1 MGINKNM
8 PTKRRNHGR
17 NKKNRGHSNVV
28 RCLNCA
34 KVVPKDKA
42 VKRFQMRNMVDGS
55 SKRDI
60 KEQSAYGDN
69 NNFNLPKVYVKVQ
82 YCISCAIHSR
92 TVRVRSSKARQG
104 EKGERFK
111 RYTTRLRKHV
121 RPEVMTGSAAI
132 PVLKSDKLK

>member
-1 MGINKNM
+1 
-8 PTKRRNHGR
+8 
-17 NKKNRGHSNVV
+17 
-28 RCLNCA
+28 
-34 KVVPKDKA
+34 
-42 VKRFQMRNMVDGS
+42 MRNMVDGS

-60 KEQSAYGDN
+60 MEKSA
-69 NNFNLPKVYVKVQ
+69 FTKMEFHLPKIYVKVQ

-111 RYTTRLRKHV
+111 RFTTRLRKHV

-132 PVLKSDKLK
+132 PVLSSKKFDFLQKNADKKE

>member
-1 MGINKNM
+1 
-8 PTKRRNHGR
+8 
-17 NKKNRGHSNVV
+17 
-28 RCLNCA
+28 
-34 KVVPKDKA
+34 
-42 VKRFQMRNMVDGS
+42 MRNMVDGS

-60 KEQSAYGDN
+60 MEKSA
-69 NNFNLPKVYVKVQ
+69 FAKMEFHLPKIYVKVQ

-132 PVLKSDKLK
+132 PVLSSKKFDFLQKQSEKKE